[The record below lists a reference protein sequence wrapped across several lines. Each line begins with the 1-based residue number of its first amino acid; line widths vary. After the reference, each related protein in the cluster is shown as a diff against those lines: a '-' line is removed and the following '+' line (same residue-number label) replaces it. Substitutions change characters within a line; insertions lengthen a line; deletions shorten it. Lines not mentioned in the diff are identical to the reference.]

1 MLPTR
6 WLDQSFAVVQ
16 VADYPDLTVYVENQP
31 IGRTDS
37 KGRVL
42 LDRLRPYDA
51 NQVSLDPAELPL
63 DASLANPTAH
73 LTPAYRSGAVVRFPI
88 TRATAATMRL
98 VQESGEPVPAGAR
111 VHAPGGEATVALD
124 GLVFLTDA
132 AGYNEAS
139 ASWPGTPLPLF
150 VPAPRGRRPDA
161 RPRRGSVPCHGAVNS
176 ERAQEAETDSLTGSG

>member
-31 IGRTDS
+31 IGRTDR

-42 LDRLRPYDA
+42 LDRLRPYDT

-63 DASLANPTAH
+63 DASLSSPTAS

-88 TRATAATMRL
+88 TRATATTMRL

-124 GLVFLTDA
+124 GLIFLTDA

-139 ASWPGTPLPLF
+139 ASWPGHRCRFSFQRPEDGDPMPDLGEVRCRATDA
-150 VPAPRGRRPDA
+150 VNGRR
-161 RPRRGSVPCHGAVNS
+161 
-176 ERAQEAETDSLTGSG
+176 AQDAETDSLSGIG